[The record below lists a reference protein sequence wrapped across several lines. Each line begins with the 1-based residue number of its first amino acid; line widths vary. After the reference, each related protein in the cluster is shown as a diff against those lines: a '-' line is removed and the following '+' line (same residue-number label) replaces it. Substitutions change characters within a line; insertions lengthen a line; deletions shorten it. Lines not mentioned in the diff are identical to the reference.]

1 MPPSVKAVT
10 NKLAESR
17 MTENISSPEQ
27 PKQKDRISGKVLKT
41 TLAGALIDIGAE
53 QPAILPISQLK
64 KESVRRVEDVV
75 KTGDTVEAWV
85 RSTENKSGRIE
96 LTLIEPILMEWR
108 DIKKGMALTGKVG
121 RIEKF
126 GAFIELGAERP
137 GLVHVSEMADEYV
150 RSTEDFVKLGQEVE
164 VHVLEVNKRKKQ
176 IKLSM
181 KGPAVEE
188 IIEEEEAE
196 EPAPTAMESALR
208 KARLLDDEPAEVEM
222 TNEKTTPEEKPE
234 KQEAM
239 DDILAR
245 TLEQRVKSA

>member
-1 MPPSVKAVT
+1 
-10 NKLAESR
+10 
-17 MTENISSPEQ
+17 MTENISSTKEL
-27 PKQKDRISGKVLKT
+27 KQKAQVSGKVLKT
-41 TLAGALIDIGAE
+41 TLAGALVDIGAD

-64 KESVRRVEDVV
+64 KEPVRRVEDVV
-75 KTGDTVEAWV
+75 KAGDSVEAWV

-108 DIKKGMALTGKVG
+108 DIKKGMELSGKVG

-150 RSTEDFVKLGQEVE
+150 RSPEEFVKIGQDVD

-188 IIEEEEAE
+188 IIEEEEAA

-208 KARLLDDEPAEVEM
+208 KARLLDDEAGE
-222 TNEKTTPEEKPE
+222 NESSKEKVLNTEDTEEPEA
-234 KQEAM
+234 QDAM
-239 DDILAR
+239 EDILAR

>member
-1 MPPSVKAVT
+1 
-10 NKLAESR
+10 
-17 MTENISSPEQ
+17 MTENISSTKEL
-27 PKQKDRISGKVLKT
+27 KQKAQVSGKVLKT
-41 TLAGALIDIGAE
+41 TLAGALVDIGAD

-64 KESVRRVEDVV
+64 KEPVRRVEDVV
-75 KTGDTVEAWV
+75 KAGDSVEAWV

-108 DIKKGMALTGKVG
+108 DIKKGMELSGKVG

-150 RSTEDFVKLGQEVE
+150 RSPEDFVKIGQDVE

-188 IIEEEEAE
+188 VIEEEEAA

-208 KARLLDDEPAEVEM
+208 KARLLDDEAGE
-222 TNEKTTPEEKPE
+222 NESSKEKILNTEDTEEPEA
-234 KQEAM
+234 QDAM
-239 DDILAR
+239 EDILAR

>member
-1 MPPSVKAVT
+1 
-10 NKLAESR
+10 
-17 MTENISSPEQ
+17 MTENISSTKEL
-27 PKQKDRISGKVLKT
+27 KQKAQVSGKVLKT
-41 TLAGALIDIGAE
+41 TLAGALVDIGAD

-64 KESVRRVEDVV
+64 KEPVRRVEDVV
-75 KTGDTVEAWV
+75 KAGDSVEAWV

-108 DIKKGMALTGKVG
+108 DIKKGMELSGKVG

-150 RSTEDFVKLGQEVE
+150 RSPEDFVKIGQDVE

-188 IIEEEEAE
+188 VIEEEEAA

-208 KARLLDDEPAEVEM
+208 KARLLDDEAGE
-222 TNEKTTPEEKPE
+222 NESPKEKILDTEEPEA
-234 KQEAM
+234 QDAM
-239 DDILAR
+239 EDILAR

>member
-1 MPPSVKAVT
+1 
-10 NKLAESR
+10 
-17 MTENISSPEQ
+17 MTENISSPEKL
-27 PKQKDRISGKVLKT
+27 KQKAQVSGKVLKT
-41 TLAGALIDIGAE
+41 TLAGALVDIGAD

-64 KESVRRVEDVV
+64 KEPVRRVEDVV
-75 KTGDTVEAWV
+75 KAGDSVEAWV

-108 DIKKGMALTGKVG
+108 DIKKGMELSGKVG

-150 RSTEDFVKLGQEVE
+150 RSPEDFVKIGQDVE

-188 IIEEEEAE
+188 VIEEEEAA

-208 KARLLDDEPAEVEM
+208 KARLLDDEADE
-222 TNEKTTPEEKPE
+222 NESPKEKILDTEEPEA
-234 KQEAM
+234 QDAM
-239 DDILAR
+239 EDILAR

>member
-1 MPPSVKAVT
+1 
-10 NKLAESR
+10 
-17 MTENISSPEQ
+17 MTEKISSTEEL
-27 PKQKDRISGKVLKT
+27 KQKAQVSGKVLKT
-41 TLAGALIDIGAE
+41 TLAGALVDIGTN

-64 KESVRRVEDVV
+64 KEPVRRVEDVV
-75 KTGDTVEAWV
+75 KAGDSVEAWV

-108 DIKKGMALTGKVG
+108 DIKKGMELSGKVG

-150 RSTEDFVKLGQEVE
+150 RSPEDFVKIGQDVE

-188 IIEEEEAE
+188 VIEEEEAA

-208 KARLLDDEPAEVEM
+208 KARLLDDEAGE
-222 TNEKTTPEEKPE
+222 NESPKEKILDTEEPEA
-234 KQEAM
+234 QDAM
-239 DDILAR
+239 EDILAR

>member
-1 MPPSVKAVT
+1 MHK
-10 NKLAESR
+10 
-17 MTENISSPEQ
+17 ISSTEEL
-27 PKQKDRISGKVLKT
+27 KQKAQVTGKVLKT
-41 TLAGALIDIGAE
+41 TLAGALVDIGAN

-64 KESVRRVEDVV
+64 KEPVRRVEDVV
-75 KTGDTVEAWV
+75 KAGDSVEAWV

-108 DIKKGMALTGKVG
+108 DIKKGMELSGKVG

-150 RSTEDFVKLGQEVE
+150 RSPEDFVKIGQDVE

-188 IIEEEEAE
+188 VIEEEEAA
-196 EPAPTAMESALR
+196 EPAPTAMESTLR
-208 KARLLDDEPAEVEM
+208 KARLIDDEAGE
-222 TNEKTTPEEKPE
+222 NESPKEKILDTEEPEA
-234 KQEAM
+234 QDAM
-239 DDILAR
+239 EDILAR